1 MRIREIC
8 FWAAAYWALYLPTS
22 MLLWLITGDGGVL
35 DILFVGIF
43 FTLIVILAFLL
54 LSVIASIVRKKPV
67 EVEEDEKEQ
76 TESVDLESEPKMRT
90 DVDLGQLDVADDDLL
105 S

>member
-1 MRIREIC
+1 MIREIC
-8 FWAAAYWALYLPTS
+8 FWVAAYWALYLPTS
-22 MLLWLITGDGGVL
+22 MLLWLITGDGDVL
-35 DILFVGIF
+35 SILFVGVF

-76 TESVDLESEPKMRT
+76 TEPIDLEFEPKMHT